1 MRIEKGSI
9 SREIDERN
17 FDLYVEKGYK
27 KAEKPK
33 AKAVKGEKNA

>member
-1 MRIEKGSI
+1 MRVEKGSI
-9 SREIDERN
+9 SRDIDERN
-17 FDLYVEKGYK
+17 FALYAEKGYR